1 MNTRHP
7 MSVDALCALPPDIP
21 NVDTASTILTGS
33 SDGMVRAVQILPTK
47 LLGVVA
53 DHGEWPIERISIGGG
68 QRELSIDATE
78 AKSEDKNQNSNN
90 FVKSA
95 DDDDEENDK
104 STSSRRWW
112 VGSVGHEEVL
122 RMTDLEGFFRD
133 NESNQSQ
140 KGALGVNL
148 SDDDDSD
155 DSGGSDRDS
164 EGDEEGK
171 IVGQPDS
178 LAPAVANPTGDSNK
192 DSKDESDS
200 DSDSDSDSPPP
211 PPKRKRK
218 DDHAPIPM
226 KKTKK
231 GKNTNTVEPSFFDQL

>member
-1 MNTRHP
+1 

-68 QRELSIDATE
+68 QRELSIDSTE
-78 AKSEDKNQNSNN
+78 SKSDKDQNTTN
-90 FVKSA
+90 FVKS
-95 DDDDEENDK
+95 DDDDGQEDIE
-104 STSSRRWW
+104 STGQRRWW

-133 NESNQSQ
+133 NESNKSQ
-140 KGALGVNL
+140 KGTLGVNL
-148 SDDDDSD
+148 SDDDSD
-155 DSGGSDRDS
+155 GSGSGSGS
-164 EGDEEGK
+164 EEDEEGK
-171 IVGQPDS
+171 ILGDPDS
-178 LAPAVANPTGDSNK
+178 LAPAVANTTEDSNK
-192 DSKDESDS
+192 NSKDESDS
-200 DSDSDSDSPPP
+200 DSDSDSPP

-218 DDHAPIPM
+218 EDHEPVVM
-226 KKTKK
+226 KKKKK
-231 GKNTNTVEPSFFDQL
+231 GKNSATIEPSFFDQL